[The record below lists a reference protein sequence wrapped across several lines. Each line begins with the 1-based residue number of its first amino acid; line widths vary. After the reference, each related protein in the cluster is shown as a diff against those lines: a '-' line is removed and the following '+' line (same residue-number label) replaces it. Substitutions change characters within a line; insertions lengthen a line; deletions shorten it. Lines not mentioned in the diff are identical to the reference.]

1 MLFVLFVLAF
11 LLACADPSQAQNG
24 GGAPHSSGLDGG
36 AAGMGAL
43 GAAVQAGNR
52 DCPPRGSPGR
62 EISVPSAP
70 GALSCA
76 PTGSG
81 PATGYPPTT
90 PPSRDDGKHPPPPA
104 K

>member
-1 MLFVLFVLAF
+1 MLRVLLILAL
-11 LLACADPSQAQNG
+11 LLACADPSRPQSGA
-24 GGAPHSSGLDGG
+24 GAPHPSGLDGG

-81 PATGYPPTT
+81 PATGYPPA
-90 PPSRDDGKHPPPPA
+90 PPPRRDDGTHPPPPGE
-104 K
+104 